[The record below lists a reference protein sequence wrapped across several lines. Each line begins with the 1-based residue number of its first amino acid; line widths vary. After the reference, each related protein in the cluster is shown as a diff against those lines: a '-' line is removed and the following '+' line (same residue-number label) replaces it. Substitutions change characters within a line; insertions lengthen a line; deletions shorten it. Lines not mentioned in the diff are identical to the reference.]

1 MRKTFLVLAALA
13 AALVT
18 SLGLAAVA
26 TAKGGGHLTAQLRG
40 ANEVPKASASNRGRA
55 EITLK
60 AATGKVCWDFTI
72 TKIDGAGT
80 AAHIHKGR
88 PGAAGPVYIP
98 LGTTFK
104 RQGCTSAPK
113 AKIRAVAANPAA
125 FYVNIHNAK
134 HPAGAM
140 RGQLKADA

>member
-1 MRKTFLVLAALA
+1 MRKTFLVVAALA
-13 AALVT
+13 AALAT
-18 SLGLAAVA
+18 SLVLAAVA
-26 TAKGGGHLTAQLRG
+26 TAKGGHLTAQLRG
-40 ANEVPKASASNRGRA
+40 TNESPTAPASNRGRA
-55 EITLK
+55 EITLRL
-60 AATGKVCWDFTI
+60 ATGKVCWDFTI
-72 TKIDGAGT
+72 TKIDGAGN

-88 PGAAGPVYIP
+88 PGASGPVYIP

-113 AKIRAVAANPAA
+113 AKIRAVAAHPSA

-140 RGQLKADA
+140 RGQLRADL

>member
-1 MRKTFLVLAALA
+1 MRKGLLLVVALVASLLAATA
-13 AALVT
+13 AIA
-18 SLGLAAVA
+18 S
-26 TAKGGGHLTAQLRG
+26 GGGHLTAQLRG
-40 ANEVPKASASNRGRA
+40 TNERPVAPASNRGRA

-60 AATGKVCWDFTI
+60 PATGKVCWDFTI
-72 TKIDGAGT
+72 TKIDGPGT

-113 AKIRAVAANPAA
+113 AKINAVKANPTA
-125 FYVNIHNAK
+125 FYVNIHNVK

-140 RGQLKADA
+140 RGQLKADL

>member
-1 MRKTFLVLAALA
+1 MRKGLLLVVALA
-13 AALVT
+13 AGLMLATVALA
-18 SLGLAAVA
+18 S
-26 TAKGGGHLTAQLRG
+26 GGGHLTASLRG
-40 ANEVPKASASNRGRA
+40 TNESPAAPASNRGRA

-60 AATGKVCWDFTI
+60 PATGKVCWDFTI

-113 AKIRAVAANPAA
+113 AKINAVKRNPSA
-125 FYVNIHNAK
+125 FYVNIHNVK

-140 RGQLKADA
+140 RGQLRADI

>member
-18 SLGLAAVA
+18 SLALAAVA
-26 TAKGGGHLTAQLRG
+26 TAKGEHLTAQLRG
-40 ANEVPKASASNRGRA
+40 ANEVPAAPASNRGRA
-55 EITLK
+55 EIRLN

-72 TKIDGAGT
+72 TKLDGSGN

-113 AKIRAVAANPAA
+113 GKIRAVAANPSA
-125 FYVNIHNAK
+125 FYVNVHNAK

-140 RGQLKADA
+140 RGQLKAGA

>member
-1 MRKTFLVLAALA
+1 MRK
-13 AALVT
+13 
-18 SLGLAAVA
+18 GLLLMAAAVA
-26 TAKGGGHLTAQLRG
+26 GLLLATVALASGGGHLTAQLRG
-40 ANEVPKASASNRGRA
+40 TNERPTAPASNRGRA
-55 EITLK
+55 EITLRP
-60 AATGKVCWDFTI
+60 ATGKVCWDFTI

-88 PGAAGPVYIP
+88 PGVAGPVYIP

-104 RQGCTSAPK
+104 RQGCASAPK
-113 AKIRAVAANPAA
+113 AKINAVKAHPGA

-140 RGQLKADA
+140 RGQLRADL

>member
-1 MRKTFLVLAALA
+1 MRKGLLLIATLAVGLV
-13 AALVT
+13 
-18 SLGLAAVA
+18 VA
-26 TAKGGGHLTAQLRG
+26 TAAMASGGGHLTAQLRG
-40 ANEVPKASASNRGRA
+40 TNERPAAPASNRGRA

-60 AATGKVCWDFTI
+60 PATGKVCWDFTI
-72 TKIDGAGT
+72 TKIDGPGL

-88 PGAAGPVYIP
+88 PGAAGPVFIP

-104 RQGCTSAPK
+104 RQGCTSARK
-113 AKIRAVAANPAA
+113 AKINAVKANPGA

-140 RGQLKADA
+140 RGQLKVNV